1 MTVLVAVASKHR
13 STFQIGQAIA
23 AELAERGIPSD
34 LRDPVDVPA
43 VGEYEAAIIGSA
55 VYAGNWMAQARE
67 LIDRC
72 EVELRERPVWL
83 FSSGPLGDPPAPVGD
98 PAGVAPL
105 VERVR
110 ARGHRVFSGRLVKD
124 ELGFGEK
131 LILKAVRA
139 PSGDFRDWA
148 AIADWADEIAAELG
162 AGSPSAPPP
171 IPV

>member
-34 LRDPVDVPA
+34 VRDPVDVPDVGQYQA
-43 VGEYEAAIIGSA
+43 VVIGSA

-83 FSSGPLGDPPAPVGD
+83 FSSGPLGDPPLPAGD
-98 PAGVAPL
+98 PAGVAAL
-105 VERVR
+105 IERVR
-110 ARGHRVFSGRLVKD
+110 PRGHRVFPGRLERD

-131 LILKAVRA
+131 LIIKAVRA

-148 AIADWADEIAAELG
+148 AIADWAGEIAAELG
-162 AGSPSAPPP
+162 AGSPSAPQPT
-171 IPV
+171 PV